1 MKKTAWYCGALVLAV
16 LNAVYLALTAD
27 SFYLEYVKDEFV
39 YWGYPQWGWMYSDPK
54 IYLWF
59 NVLYL
64 AFLLLLFAAG
74 LFLIGKK
81 RLKTGT
87 ALLLLPLLTA
97 AAFLYMPTYNWN
109 RQFAVFNAERTN
121 ENSRIPEGKWWVSLD
136 QMQRY
141 YDASLWERLK
151 GRFGRG
157 EWPGGCGA
165 TTGFGC
171 CPIFRPIRS
180 DAGEWFFTAE
190 PKTVRRGELTWVMIL
205 LILPFS
211 CGKTKG
217 RWTLR
222 SVTAIR
228 LPPGRPEKKAK
239 TGKVRQSSF

>member
-109 RQFAVFNAERTN
+109 RRSPYSTPNAPTKTAAFPKAN
-121 ENSRIPEGKWWVSLD
+121 
-136 QMQRY
+136 
-141 YDASLWERLK
+141 
-151 GRFGRG
+151 
-157 EWPGGCGA
+157 GGCRLTRCSVI
-165 TTGFGC
+165 TT
-171 CPIFRPIRS
+171 
-180 DAGEWFFTAE
+180 
-190 PKTVRRGELTWVMIL
+190 
-205 LILPFS
+205 LPS
-211 CGKTKG
+211 GNG
-217 RWTLR
+217 
-222 SVTAIR
+222 
-228 LPPGRPEKKAK
+228 
-239 TGKVRQSSF
+239 

>member
-97 AAFLYMPTYNWN
+97 SFICRHITGIASSPYSTPNAPTKTAAFPKAN
-109 RQFAVFNAERTN
+109 
-121 ENSRIPEGKWWVSLD
+121 
-136 QMQRY
+136 
-141 YDASLWERLK
+141 
-151 GRFGRG
+151 
-157 EWPGGCGA
+157 GGCRLTRCSVI
-165 TTGFGC
+165 TT
-171 CPIFRPIRS
+171 
-180 DAGEWFFTAE
+180 
-190 PKTVRRGELTWVMIL
+190 
-205 LILPFS
+205 LPS
-211 CGKTKG
+211 GNG
-217 RWTLR
+217 
-222 SVTAIR
+222 
-228 LPPGRPEKKAK
+228 
-239 TGKVRQSSF
+239 

>member
-141 YDASLWERLK
+141 SLLVLDDLGAERDTAYAAEQVFNVVDARVQTGLPLIVTTNLSVAEMQQADSMQLKRIYDRVLELCPVRIKLEGESRRTQNAQQRLTI
-151 GRFGRG
+151 
-157 EWPGGCGA
+157 A
-165 TTGFGC
+165 NDLL
-171 CPIFRPIRS
+171 RP
-180 DAGEWFFTAE
+180 
-190 PKTVRRGELTWVMIL
+190 P
-205 LILPFS
+205 
-211 CGKTKG
+211 
-217 RWTLR
+217 LR
-222 SVTAIR
+222 T
-228 LPPGRPEKKAK
+228 
-239 TGKVRQSSF
+239 